1 MSLAVIGLGILFWM
15 IAFVVH
21 VVVWWI
27 RRPSDDLKALA
38 LIMVGLPLLQ
48 TGPALVMFEV
58 PAMDLFFSIALSW
71 SIGATYLF
79 WYPAAQAA
87 SPTMLLCILIG
98 AKGKQGEETGV
109 IKSAISGDLLTRE
122 TFQNLFA
129 ERFASLEEPD
139 SVTLASR
146 GRRTLYVI
154 SALRALAGFKEP
166 RG

>member
-1 MSLAVIGLGILFWM
+1 MSLAVIGFGFVFWM
-15 IAFVVH
+15 IAFAAH

-27 RRPSDDLKALA
+27 RRPADDLKVLG
-38 LIMVGLPLLQ
+38 LMMGGLPLLQ
-48 TGPALVMFEV
+48 AGAAFVIFEV
-58 PAMDLFFSIALSW
+58 PGIDLVYSTLLGW
-71 SIGATYLF
+71 SMGATYLF

-98 AKGKQGEETGV
+98 AMGRRGEEVSV
-109 IKSAISGDLLTRE
+109 IKNAISGDLLTRE
-122 TFQNLFA
+122 TFHNLFA

-139 SVTLASR
+139 AVMLAPR

>member
-15 IAFVVH
+15 TAFVVH

-38 LIMVGLPLLQ
+38 LIMGGLPLLQ
-48 TGPALVMFEV
+48 AGAAFAFFEM
-58 PAMDLFFSIALSW
+58 PGMDLLFSTLLGW

-98 AKGKQGEETGV
+98 AKGRHGEETGV
-109 IKSAISGDLLTRE
+109 IKSAISEDLLTRE

-139 SVTLASR
+139 SVTLAPR

-154 SALRALAGFKEP
+154 GALRALAGFKEP